1 MQFGTCDNTNNNH
14 LCEQV
19 DDLEISV
26 AYHIE
31 KSENKEIQRNAK
43 RTYWFHAKFCF
54 QRDNISRR
62 KLEVRPKT
70 KGLLTLIPKNCD

>member
-19 DDLEISV
+19 DDLEVSV

-31 KSENKEIQRNAK
+31 KSENKGIQRNAK
-43 RTYWFHAKFCF
+43 RTCWFHAKFCF

-70 KGLLTLIPKNCD
+70 KGLLTLIPKDCD